1 MASAERRT
9 SAAAALSAEMLGM
22 RDRVTSVFMKSSKC
36 CSAYL
41 SADLTLPFDSAIRRL
56 LEVGRRAWPLLAV

>member
-9 SAAAALSAEMLGM
+9 SAAREASAETLGM
-22 RDRVTSVFMKSSKC
+22 RDRVTSVCMKSSKC

-41 SADLTLPFDSAIRRL
+41 SADLTSPFDSAIRKL
-56 LEVGRRAWPLLAV
+56 LEVGRRGAAH